1 MKKKE
6 RHLPLLYKT
15 MLYVCGMLLFL
26 EWIYPIKDYGE
37 VNNLRIFIIYTL
49 FCFLISLV
57 QLKWYVSFLLKGSGL
72 LFMIKTLYYDQHL
85 FSGAWLY
92 QLISE
97 LELNVTLIWAGNY
110 DGTTDLFR
118 SLLFFLLIWLISY
131 LIYYWFVEVKRI
143 FVFVILT
150 FIYIMIL
157 DTFTHYDA
165 VLPIIRTFI
174 ISFLA
179 LGVTNFVREMNKES
193 IHFARLKSLPTWFVP
208 IILTVAFTSFLG
220 FMVPKPGPQWSDP
233 VPHLKGISENAN
245 GLGKKSTERKVGYGE
260 DDTQLGGSFVQD
272 DTPVFQAAVSDEHY
286 WRIET
291 KDEYTGKGWENSE
304 PTRYEQMEQEAV
316 QLATFT
322 EDVATIETEAMIE
335 FQGNVVIDKLVYPY
349 GLQQIKDFD
358 DGELLLDEH
367 AEAIQREQRNQR
379 PENQYQVSY
388 NNPLFN
394 RDELRETGEQDSSIN
409 EQYTELPS
417 ELPDR
422 VHDLAEE
429 ITSTYDNRYD
439 QVVAIEQYFGKSG
452 FTYEANNIPIPEDD
466 EDYVDQFLFES
477 KNGYCDNYSTAMVV
491 MLRSID
497 IPARWAKGFTSGEKM
512 SADSNEAD
520 SSGLDVY
527 EITNSNAHSWVEV
540 YFPDVGWVP
549 FEPTQDFDNLVDF
562 IDTEDQE
569 EKEATDLEEE
579 LAAPE
584 PEETE
589 EKTPEEQTEMEED
602 PIEAEAGFTIAWW
615 HVVLGIVFILL
626 LVVIIYK
633 RRFYLKTVYIQKK
646 LQKQPDDDVF
656 EQAYQHLL
664 SLLSYKSL
672 PREHGQTLREYAVQ
686 VDEYYSTDEMGFLTH
701 YYEQLLY
708 RDSII
713 KELENEQV
721 DRWNTLIQR
730 IMT

>member
-1 MKKKE
+1 MKGKE
-6 RHLPLLYKT
+6 TRLPLLYKT
-15 MLYVCGMLLFL
+15 MMYVCGMFLFL
-26 EWIYPIKDYGE
+26 EWIYPIKNYGE
-37 VNNLRIFIIYTL
+37 ENNLRIFIIFTL

-72 LFMIKTLYYDQHL
+72 LIMINMLYYDHDL
-85 FSGAWLY
+85 FNGAWLY

-97 LELNVTLIWAGNY
+97 LQLNFKIIWAGNY
-110 DGTTDLFR
+110 EGTTDLFR
-118 SLLFFLLIWLISY
+118 SVLFFLLIWLISY
-131 LIYYWFVEVKRI
+131 LIHYWFVEVKRI

-179 LGVTNFVREMNKES
+179 LGVTNFVRVMKKES
-193 IHFARLKSLPTWFVP
+193 IHFTRLKSLPTWIIP
-208 IILTVAFTSFLG
+208 IILAVVFTSLLG
-220 FMVPKPGPQWSDP
+220 FLVPKPGPQWSDP
-233 VPHLKGISENAN
+233 VPYLKGISENAN
-245 GLGKKSTERKVGYGE
+245 GLGKKTTERKVGYGE
-260 DDTQLGGSFVQD
+260 DDTQLGGSFIQD
-272 DTPVFQAAVSDEHY
+272 DTPVFQAAVSEEHY

-291 KDEYTGKGWENSE
+291 KDEYTGKGWESSE
-304 PTRYEQMEQEAV
+304 PTTYEQIEHESV
-316 QLATFT
+316 QLNTFT
-322 EDVATIETEAMIE
+322 ENVVTSEAEAIIE

-358 DGELLLDEH
+358 DGKLFFDKH
-367 AEAIQREQRNQR
+367 SEAIQREQRNKS
-379 PENQYQVSY
+379 PENQYRITY

-394 RDELRETGEQDSSIN
+394 RDELRETGEQDSSVS
-409 EQYTELPS
+409 EQYTNLPS

-429 ITSTYDNRYD
+429 ITSSADNRYD
-439 QVVAIEQYFGKSG
+439 RVVAIEKYFGKNG
-452 FTYEANNIPIPEDD
+452 FTYETNNIPIPENE

-477 KNGYCDNYSTAMVV
+477 KKGYCDNYSTAMVV

-497 IPARWAKGFTSGEKM
+497 IPARWAKGFTSGEKI
-512 SADSNEAD
+512 ATDINEAD
-520 SSGLDVY
+520 SSDLDVY
-527 EITNSNAHSWVEV
+527 EVTNSNAHSWVEV

-549 FEPTQDFDNLVDF
+549 FEPTQGFDNLADF
-562 IDTEDQE
+562 EENDDPKEEEDSE
-569 EKEATDLEEE
+569 PEEE
-579 LAAPE
+579 LEAPE
-584 PEETE
+584 SEDTE
-589 EKTPEEQTEMEED
+589 EKTPDELTENEEEL
-602 PIEAEAGFTIAWW
+602 IEAETGFTIAWW
-615 HVVLGIVFILL
+615 HVALGFVFIGL

-633 RRFYLKTVYIQKK
+633 KRFYLKTLYIQKK
-646 LQKQPDDDVF
+646 LKSHPDDAF

-672 PREHGQTLREYAVQ
+672 PRGHGQTLREYAVQ
-686 VDEYYSTDEMGFLTH
+686 VDEYFGTDEMGLLTH

-708 RDSII
+708 RDPII
-713 KELENEQV
+713 KDLDSKQIE
-721 DRWNTLIQR
+721 RWNTLIQR